1 MSGGASPPLPPLAS
15 FRRTISLTFATAGRA
30 NRTELGSYVACAAV
44 ILLAVSFIA
53 ALFAPYPVRARV
65 SDALTL
71 ALAAPV
77 PALLIRRAHDQGR
90 SGWLAALALIG
101 ATLWIARSSIAATM
115 GLEARIAFDKQAW
128 PLDWLATIA
137 NISVIAF
144 VVLPGTPGPNRFGP
158 APDAQPD

>member
-1 MSGGASPPLPPLAS
+1 MSGGASPLPPLAS
-15 FRRTISLTFATAGRA
+15 FRRTISLTFTTAGRA

-44 ILLAVSFIA
+44 TLLAVSFMA
-53 ALFAPYPVRARV
+53 ALVAPYPVRANV
-65 SDALTL
+65 GDALTL

-90 SGWLAALALIG
+90 SGWPAALALIG
-101 ATLWIARSSIAATM
+101 VTLWAARSSIAATM

-137 NISVIAF
+137 NICVIVFA
-144 VVLPGTPGPNRFGP
+144 VLPGTTGPNRFGP
-158 APDAQPD
+158 APGTQPD